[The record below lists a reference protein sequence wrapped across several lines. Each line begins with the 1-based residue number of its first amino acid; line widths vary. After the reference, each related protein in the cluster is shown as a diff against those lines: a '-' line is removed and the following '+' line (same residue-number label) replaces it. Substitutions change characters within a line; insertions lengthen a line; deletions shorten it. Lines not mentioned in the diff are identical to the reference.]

1 MVELTD
7 IETGGHCKLD
17 TQTGRVVFV
26 KEAKENMGFF
36 GLFYRNENT
45 FFALIR
51 TIGGPVMFY
60 KGKEYEVSPE
70 LHIQLVR
77 DGKKRKFS
85 IEEYGIEIEYPTSKY
100 LDFDPW
106 STEPD
111 VDLFAQIE
119 LGYKTEAFYKKY
131 TLN

>member
-1 MVELTD
+1 MIELSN
-7 IETGGHCKLD
+7 IEINEHCALNRDSKEVCFFN
-17 TQTGRVVFV
+17 GR
-26 KEAKENMGFF
+26 KKTTGFF